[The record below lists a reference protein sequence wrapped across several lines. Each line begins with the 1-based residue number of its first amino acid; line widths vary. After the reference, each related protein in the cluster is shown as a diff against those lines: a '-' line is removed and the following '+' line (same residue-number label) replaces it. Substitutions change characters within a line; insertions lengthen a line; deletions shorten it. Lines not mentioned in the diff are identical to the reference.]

1 MGRLRMK
8 LYNFQRLIKKY
19 NTAFQLQRWIPEGV
33 GEYDEDLGKYIGVKP
48 HHASSEPAE
57 GALIPMGQKAVYAS
71 GGRLT
76 EADRTLYSYDSTI
89 TMKSLITY
97 KELTYSVE
105 AKVPYEQYA
114 DFTQYTLKAVDA
126 FHD

>member
-1 MGRLRMK
+1 MGRSRMK
-8 LYNFQRLIKKY
+8 LFNFERLIKKY
-19 NTAFQLQRWIPEGV
+19 NTAFTLQRWVPGI
-33 GEYDEDLGKYIGVKP
+33 GEYDEDLGKYAGSKP
-48 HHASSEPAE
+48 HHTEAEPAE

-76 EADRTLYSYDSTI
+76 EADRTLYSLDSMI

-105 AKVPYEQYA
+105 AKVSHEQYA

-126 FHD
+126 FYD